1 MSNGLLYFRT
11 ERLTVSYKAAQFHTH
26 QFSQCGLEH
35 GANLQTKKKL
45 VDIRQTRLENLAKK
59 IPLANDAMPTLI

>member
-11 ERLTVSYKAAQFHTH
+11 ERLTVSYKAAQFHIH
-26 QFSQCGLEH
+26 RFSQCGLEH
-35 GANLQTKKKL
+35 SANLQIFVC